1 MEDQQTNADDSDNDV
16 TSDLI
21 RYAEFQKWH
30 LKYAKFNR
38 EIHQSLLSHSLNVM
52 GVSDRIFVS
61 HKSNPDKSAR
71 YRLLLASFFHDIA
84 KETTVYQNAVID
96 WLDGKR
102 GIEPSDWEQMNPDI
116 IRHGLKHFMNFT
128 NRPINEK
135 ELDSIKWIIMH
146 MAAPESVAHM
156 QDRLTL
162 PPFGDEIFL
171 SEIGRLSDKVMS
183 MRSVDEARNIRVDEA
198 ILPNLKF
205 DYYKLGIVRGVLT
218 QYLHRAIQRI
228 FEQSEAIPIAWF
240 PDGTLYSTRASLQI
254 AIEEIKKGIRQE
266 FNSLFTEELEEIMGE
281 SSFGS
286 LTGSPIKSP
295 AFLFLSERSVRGFW
309 KRVMNMNF
317 AKSQFSKEDLENAE
331 SKLRVYNLFLEGGMD
346 ELTARVHTS
355 ITFSSSQ
362 IVQILNSAKKLVV
375 TSARKSEKT
384 KKELDQELDDKIT
397 KTMTSHL
404 ECAIPTELCSISQG
418 TPPEKRLR
426 LFKELSDT
434 KIFQSKESWTQH
446 FNEGIVQSTIFLMD
460 QWKKEVDDPLN
471 DISLSLVD
479 DLVKPSNIK
488 QVMENARNLQQKYYE
503 GKSNDGTSVCEECGN
518 IAQVRANSPPFEK
531 SQTYHDH
538 LAGGQPYGRKNV
550 INVCKLCRFERDI
563 RSLFVNG
570 ELIILYPQLA
580 LSPSQRDYWEK
591 IIKKFAL
598 DRIGNYDDKLGR
610 YLPPITYL
618 DRWAKIALE
627 EKIPT
632 INPHAEL
639 IDIQNQSTIMKSLS
653 KSFEDDIDVAVSYLE
668 EDEGF
673 SNFKD
678 MALALYEGRVKLSPE
693 GLKKLNNSIVEK
705 FIYGAPNFILVIVPN
720 ISRNKE
726 PPSATSLRLIF
737 LLSLLAKMF
746 VSSASTIVSNQSI
759 VDSSSNN
766 GYVQIQRYPTLQNV
780 YSQLGIKQDWV
791 PITELDNI
799 MMKLAGL
806 LLTDRLLVNKNT
818 PSYGRGQLITIS
830 SLSPGQV
837 LNRKLQDSGHLSL
850 PLIRYLQFWN
860 GKDR

>member
-1 MEDQQTNADDSDNDV
+1 VNKQQTDTNVLNHDI
-16 TSDLI
+16 TYDLV
-21 RYAEFQKWH
+21 RYAESQGWH

-61 HKSNPDKSAR
+61 YESTPEKSAR

-84 KETTVYQNAVID
+84 KETKVYQNAVSD
-96 WLDGKR
+96 WLNGKR
-102 GIEPSDWEQMNPDI
+102 EIEPSDWEQMKPDI
-116 IRHGLKHFMNFT
+116 ITRGLQSFMSFT
-128 NRPINEK
+128 NISINEK

-156 QDRLTL
+156 QNRLTL

-171 SEIGRLSDKVMS
+171 SEIGRLSDRIMS
-183 MRSVDEARNIRVDEA
+183 MRSVDEAQKIRVDQA

-228 FEQSEAIPIAWF
+228 FEQGEAIPIAWF

-266 FNSLFTEELEEIMGE
+266 FNSLFTEELEEVIGE

-295 AFLFLSERSVRGFW
+295 EFLFFSERSVRAFW
-309 KRVMNMNF
+309 KRVTNMNF
-317 AKSQFSKEDLENAE
+317 AKFQFTKDLENAE
-331 SKLRVYNLFLEGGMD
+331 SKLRVYNLFLEDGKD
-346 ELTARVHTS
+346 ELTARVYTS

-375 TSARKSEKT
+375 NSARKSKKT
-384 KKELDQELDDKIT
+384 KKELNQELDDKIT
-397 KTMTSHL
+397 KTMTSYL
-404 ECAIPTELCSISQG
+404 ECAIPTDLCSISQG
-418 TPPEKRLR
+418 TPPDKRLR

-434 KIFQSKESWTQH
+434 KIFQSIDSWTQH
-446 FNEGIVQSTIFLMD
+446 FNEGIVQSTIFLMQ

-479 DLVKPSNIK
+479 DLVKPSNLK
-488 QVMENARNLQQKYYE
+488 QVIENARNLQQKYYE
-503 GKSNDGTSVCEECGN
+503 GKSSDGTSVCEECGN

-531 SQTYHDH
+531 SETYHDH

-610 YLPPITYL
+610 YLPPITHL

-632 INPHAEL
+632 INPHVEL
-639 IDIQNQSTIMKSLS
+639 IDIQNQNTIMKTLS
-653 KSFEDDIDVAVSYLE
+653 KSFEDDVDVAVSYLE

-673 SNFKD
+673 NNFRD

-693 GLKKLNNSIVEK
+693 GLKKLNNSIAEK
-705 FIYGAPNFILVIVPN
+705 FIYGAPNFILVIIPN

-746 VSSASTIVSNQSI
+746 VASASTIVSNQSI

-780 YSQLGIKQDWV
+780 YSQLGINQDWV

-830 SLSPGQV
+830 SLLSPGQV

-860 GKDR
+860 GK